1 MSRGPCRL
9 ALGAAVLIALAGSGA
24 AASPF
29 DRDGEIE
36 RAVEERI
43 DGDPDLARLPLDVTV
58 EEGRALVEGRVRGLA
73 ERRRAIL
80 EVGRVHGVIEVID
93 AIEVEVP
100 RRSDESVRADLEAL
114 VRDRLKLGSSSLRFD
129 VDEGTVLIEGSVE
142 DARLRTRARNLA
154 ESGQTRRSC
163 TLPSQIRCVASN
175 CLLRRT
181 RNQSDHQKATGCSNQ

>member
-58 EEGRALVEGRVRGLA
+58 EVPVRVVVHHAAGAAREHDA
-73 ERRRAIL
+73 EQ
-80 EVGRVHGVIEVID
+80 
-93 AIEVEVP
+93 
-100 RRSDESVRADLEAL
+100 
-114 VRDRLKLGSSSLRFD
+114 
-129 VDEGTVLIEGSVE
+129 E
-142 DARLRTRARNLA
+142 DQ
-154 ESGQTRRSC
+154 G
-163 TLPSQIRCVASN
+163 
-175 CLLRRT
+175 
-181 RNQSDHQKATGCSNQ
+181 